1 MGKLGI
7 GRLGPIPNL
16 PIYRFTNTPMT
27 LPPTFQFSQNSLQ
40 DYVDCPR
47 RFQLRYLL
55 RQPWPAVESEPLAD
69 FERLMELGQ
78 RFHELAQRHSL
89 GLPEAEL
96 ARSINDPDPSTS
108 HRGEPVEP
116 SGQVLRR
123 WWRNFLQAPPPD
135 LPIAIRRPEVTLTT
149 PIGSYRLMA
158 RYDLLALE
166 PGRRAVVV
174 DWKTNQQRPDSQHL
188 ATRLQTRVYRYVLT
202 QAGTALNGGA
212 PLAPEQVTMVYW
224 FAEHPAQPEILPYA
238 AAQNAADAAYLAGLV
253 AEIAARAA
261 EDEAEWPLTPDERH
275 CRFCT
280 YRSLCERGATAGPL
294 AEFDADQVFDVSL
307 GLEFEEIE
315 EITY

>member
-1 MGKLGI
+1 VP
-7 GRLGPIPNL
+7 PIPNIQY
-16 PIYRFTNTPMT
+16 PIPIT
-27 LPPTFQFSQNSLQ
+27 QFSQNSLQ

-89 GLPEAEL
+89 GLPEADL
-96 ARSINDPDPSTS
+96 ARSIADPEPSTS

-123 WWRNFLQAPPPD
+123 WWRNYLEAPPPD
-135 LPIAIRRPEVTLTT
+135 LPVAVRRPEVTLTT
-149 PIGSYRLMA
+149 PVGGYRLMA

-174 DWKTNQQRPDSQHL
+174 DWKTNQQRPDSHHL

-238 AAQNAADAAYLAGLV
+238 AAQHAADAAYLAGLV
-253 AEIAARAA
+253 AEIAAVRLSAHDEARAA
-261 EDEAEWPLTPDERH
+261 GDQAEWPLTPDKHH

-280 YRSLCERGATAGPL
+280 YRSLCERGAAAGPL
-294 AEFDADQVFDVSL
+294 AAFDADQVFDVSL
-307 GLEFEEIE
+307 DLEFEEIE
-315 EITY
+315 EIAY